1 MHNMDT
7 KEFHEPNYLERIL
20 EIGNRLKEERK
31 YNPIKHKKITL
42 IPANRK
48 TSFEPYSVDWTT
60 TLKISIRQRD
70 RYTCQIC
77 GKQQGDNA
85 FSVHH
90 IDYNKQ
96 NCNPENLITLCNSCH
111 SKTNYNRKEWIEYFN
126 CVIPK

>member
-1 MHNMDT
+1 MDT

-111 SKTNYNRKEWIEYFN
+111 SKTNYNRK
-126 CVIPK
+126 